1 MQINN
6 TKMKSDEI
14 QKEIDNL
21 KEETGKI
28 LSIFLLSVIYLFKS
42 TLNSIKIAIG

>member
-1 MQINN
+1 MQIND

-28 LSIFLLSVIYLFKS
+28 VSILFLSVIYP
-42 TLNSIKIAIG
+42 SI